1 MTRLGVRGSPLRQP
15 AEAAISRILGRWIAP
30 IYVGHYRLRMRI
42 LTMAAVLACA
52 ACASD
57 ASMPGT
63 AADDAKGTTVSGAAG
78 SAHQQETT
86 IAKSASGRAVVAWIG
101 TISGALTRI
110 EYAVSEDAGSTW
122 GPPFILPIPPQV
134 EAMSDP
140 IVTVDASGT
149 FSLVALGDGPH
160 MGVLVFQL
168 APGARSFG
176 APASVDELDAT
187 SHHLDKTQIVPTAT
201 GFLVTYSLLDNTGGG
216 ARAMAATSA
225 DGITWQ
231 RDTAAVNNPVF
242 IAPCADGNAVTAVYM
257 DNRAGGVWS
266 ISSSDGGVHWTSP
279 VEFDAKGTSATFP
292 ACIRKGSEI
301 WALYGLGVSGVAI
314 AHSSDGG
321 THYDPFYTVSTGAA
335 IYGQIGLRADGSID
349 LAYYLSSSAVPF
361 GFVHSI
367 LSPGGAT
374 QNLEMLRQGM
384 HLGTERYGTQGLADY
399 VGIAP
404 GLIAF
409 TDNASGTSHIAVYKE
424 SP

>member
-1 MTRLGVRGSPLRQP
+1 
-15 AEAAISRILGRWIAP
+15 
-30 IYVGHYRLRMRI
+30 MRI
-42 LTMAAVLACA
+42 LTMVAVLACA

-63 AADDAKGTTVSGAAG
+63 AVDNGKGTTVSGAAG
-78 SAHQQETT
+78 SVHQQETT

-101 TISGALTRI
+101 TISGAFTRI
-110 EYAVSEDAGSTW
+110 EYAVSEDGGSTW
-122 GPPFILPIPPQV
+122 GAPFILPVPPQV

-160 MGVLVFQL
+160 MGVFVFRL
-168 APGARSFG
+168 APGARTFG

-201 GFLVTYSLLDNTGGG
+201 GYLVTYSLLDNSGGG

-257 DNRAGGVWS
+257 DNHAGGVWS

-279 VEFDAKGTSATFP
+279 VEFDAKATWATLP
-292 ACIRKGSEI
+292 SCVRSGSEI
-301 WALYGLGVSGVAI
+301 WALYGLGVSGAAI
-314 AHSSDGG
+314 ARSSDGG
-321 THYDPFYTVSTGAA
+321 TRYDSFYTLSTGAA
-335 IYGQIGLRADGSID
+335 LYGQIGLRADGAID
-349 LAYYLSSSAVPF
+349 IAYYLSTSAVPF

-367 LSPGGAT
+367 LSAAGET
-374 QNLEMLRQGM
+374 QNLEVLRQGM
-384 HLGTERYGTQGLADY
+384 HIPTERYGTQGIADY

-409 TDNASGTSHIAVYKE
+409 TDNSSGTSHVAVYKE
-424 SP
+424 TP

>member
-1 MTRLGVRGSPLRQP
+1 
-15 AEAAISRILGRWIAP
+15 
-30 IYVGHYRLRMRI
+30 MRI
-42 LTMAAVLACA
+42 LMMLAALACA

-57 ASMPGT
+57 ASMPGP
-63 AADDAKGTTVSGAAG
+63 AADNGKGTTVSGAAG
-78 SAHQQETT
+78 SVHQQETT
-86 IAKSASGRAVVAWIG
+86 IAKSVSGRAVVAWIG
-101 TISGALTRI
+101 TISGAFTRI
-110 EYAVSEDAGSTW
+110 EYAVSEDAGATW
-122 GPPFILPIPPQV
+122 GPPFILPVPPQV

-160 MGVLVFQL
+160 MGVFVFRL
-168 APGARSFG
+168 APGARTFG

-201 GFLVTYSLLDNTGGG
+201 GYLVTYSLLDNSGGG

-231 RDTAAVNNPVF
+231 RDTAAVNNPVL

-257 DNRAGGVWS
+257 DNHAGGVWS
-266 ISSSDGGVHWTSP
+266 VSSSDGGVHWTSP
-279 VEFDAKGTSATFP
+279 VEFDAKGTAATLP
-292 ACIRKGSEI
+292 ACVRKGSEI
-301 WALYGLGVSGVAI
+301 WALYGLGVGGTTI
-314 AHSSDGG
+314 AHSGDGG
-321 THYDPFYTVSTGAA
+321 TRYDPFYTVGIGAA

-349 LAYYLSSSAVPF
+349 LAYYLSNDAVPF

-367 LSPGGAT
+367 LTTGGDT
-374 QNLEMLRQGM
+374 QNLEVLRQGM
-384 HLGTERYGTQGLADY
+384 HLTTDRYGAQGIADY

-409 TDNASGTSHIAVYKE
+409 TDNASGTSHIVVYKE
-424 SP
+424 AP

>member
-1 MTRLGVRGSPLRQP
+1 MV
-15 AEAAISRILGRWIAP
+15 
-30 IYVGHYRLRMRI
+30 
-42 LTMAAVLACA
+42 AVLGCA

-63 AADDAKGTTVSGAAG
+63 AVDNGKGTTVSGAAG
-78 SAHQQETT
+78 SVHQQETT
-86 IAKSASGRAVVAWIG
+86 IASSASGRAVVAWIG
-101 TISGALTRI
+101 TISGAFTRI
-110 EYAVSEDAGSTW
+110 EYAVSEDGGSTW
-122 GPPFILPIPPQV
+122 GPPFILPVPPQV
-134 EAMSDP
+134 DAMSDP

-160 MGVLVFQL
+160 MGVFVFRL

-201 GFLVTYSLLDNTGGG
+201 GYLVTYSVLDNSGGG
-216 ARAMAATSA
+216 ALAMAATSA

-231 RDTAAVNNPVF
+231 RDTAAVNNPVR

-279 VEFDAKGTSATFP
+279 VEFDAKATSATLP
-292 ACIRKGSEI
+292 SCVRKGGEI
-301 WALYGLGVSGVAI
+301 WALYGLGVSGATI

-321 THYDPFYTVSTGAA
+321 TRYDPFYTVSTGAA
-335 IYGQIGLRADGSID
+335 IYGQFGLRADGSID
-349 LAYYLSSSAVPF
+349 IAYYLSTDAVPF
-361 GFVHSI
+361 GFVHQI
-367 LSPGGAT
+367 LSAGGAT
-374 QNLEMLRQGM
+374 QNLEVLRQGM
-384 HLGTERYGTQGLADY
+384 HIPTERYGNQGIADY

-409 TDNASGTSHIAVYKE
+409 TDNSSGTSHIAVYKE
-424 SP
+424 TP